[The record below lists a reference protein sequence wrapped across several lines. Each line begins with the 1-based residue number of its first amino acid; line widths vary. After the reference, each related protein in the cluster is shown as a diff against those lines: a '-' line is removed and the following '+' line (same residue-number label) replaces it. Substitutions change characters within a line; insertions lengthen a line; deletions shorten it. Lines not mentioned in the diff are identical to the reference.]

1 MDSYQRLSENP
12 FADPSTTGVGGV
24 TDHRPPATVT
34 VIQDQGLDGYNPFGE
49 KEPSNTTAPPYPTST
64 APKLTTDELQRR
76 QEELERRAAELSRRE
91 EEYRRLEEQASQSGG
106 IPALRKNWP
115 PLPSFCP
122 CSPCFYQNIELDIN
136 AEFRQLVTYGYYIW
150 ISYAALLALN
160 LLGTVVYFGS
170 SSLPESG
177 TIFGVSIIVFLLCV
191 PLSYICWFRP
201 LYKAFK
207 SNSSANF
214 FIFFFVFFAQCIV
227 ILIQFLGI
235 TSWGTC
241 GILVGL
247 TAIKVSHGV
256 GGFVLFIAC
265 LFGVELAACAYYFIL
280 VHRVYRSTGASF
292 GKARD
297 ELTTTLATNP
307 LVRNVGMTAAR
318 EAFVGPQ
325 FGSTNTRY

>member
-1 MDSYQRLSENP
+1 M
-12 FADPSTTGVGGV
+12 
-24 TDHRPPATVT
+24 
-34 VIQDQGLDGYNPFGE
+34 
-49 KEPSNTTAPPYPTST
+49 
-64 APKLTTDELQRR
+64 
-76 QEELERRAAELSRRE
+76 
-91 EEYRRLEEQASQSGG
+91 
-106 IPALRKNWP
+106 
-115 PLPSFCP
+115 
-122 CSPCFYQNIELDIN
+122 
-136 AEFRQLVTYGYYIW
+136 
-150 ISYAALLALN
+150 ALN
-160 LLGTVVYFGS
+160 LLGGVVYFAS
-170 SSLPESG
+170 SSIPSSG
-177 TIFGVSIIVFLLCV
+177 TLFGVAIIVFLLCV

-247 TAIKVSHGV
+247 YAVKTGYGA
-256 GGFVLFIAC
+256 GGFILFIAC

-280 VHRVYRSTGASF
+280 WAGIDVGLPNWELSEQMTRSHKHRLSLYRSTGASF

-325 FGSTNTRY
+325 FGSTDARY